1 LGLQTNFKN
10 TKRTVNIYQGTA
22 EVVYAK
28 KEDALAA
35 IRRYNN
41 VQLDGKPMKIE
52 FIGTNV
58 EVPPLPPVLP
68 TPPLLQ
74 SPLPPFAMNWNP
86 VLLNGMPKRYC
97 NVYLF
102 QCHELF

>member
-1 LGLQTNFKN
+1 M
-10 TKRTVNIYQGTA
+10 
-22 EVVYAK
+22 VYAK
-28 KEDALAA
+28 KEDAMAA

-68 TPPLLQ
+68 TPPPLLQ

-86 VLLNGMPKRYC
+86 VLLNGMPNRYC
-97 NVYLF
+97 NLF
-102 QCHELF
+102 REVPGRS